1 MSLWITTGPSK
12 RPSSQAS
19 IIKTPAGQSQ
29 ETMALSSPLQTCLEC
44 GASARK
50 ERAIEARLYGLDGV
64 HPIEHWTKKCSNRS
78 CATLHHYNYRW
89 VDGNKTRSTARVPEI
104 LTLLSLI
111 PRQSFLDLDYHGALQ
126 FRGHISIHAINFAQ
140 KEVMWKDAS
149 EHARWRLEYSTAQ
162 LYLSVLH
169 VSELMWRNFA
179 DNYMEEKLPRLAWTH
194 RLLATQ

>member
-1 MSLWITTGPSK
+1 MPISISSLRSCPPWKIYLGFVFRLLHTMSLWITTGPSK

-50 ERAIEARLYGLDGV
+50 ERAIEARLYGRDGV

-104 LTLLSLI
+104 LTLFTGCRQCRR
-111 PRQSFLDLDYHGALQ
+111 PRKLRGDYPVMLCQTRLQ
-126 FRGHISIHAINFAQ
+126 PYCPS
-140 KEVMWKDAS
+140 
-149 EHARWRLEYSTAQ
+149 
-162 LYLSVLH
+162 
-169 VSELMWRNFA
+169 
-179 DNYMEEKLPRLAWTH
+179 
-194 RLLATQ
+194 